1 MAVGNQVGKIFIWDL
16 WSGYQ
21 NKPHHTLTHQKML
34 AQCRQCSFSPN
45 GDVLI
50 AVFDDATVWRFDY
63 RNYARKRELTTSQ
76 TLPYELNGTAK
87 VEKQEPEIKDE
98 PVEQEQQEMVVV
110 EQQDE
115 PELKMPKLDEVVMVT
130 PTTTTTTETVTT
142 NGDDCS

>member
-1 MAVGNQVGKIFIWDL
+1 
-16 WSGYQ
+16 
-21 NKPHHTLTHQKML
+21 ML

-87 VEKQEPEIKDE
+87 VEKQEPEIK
-98 PVEQEQQEMVVV
+98 VEHPGEEYFP
-110 EQQDE
+110 E
-115 PELKMPKLDEVVMVT
+115 PEH
-130 PTTTTTTETVTT
+130 TEFSKFIRSIGPQLQKIENAHKQSKKT
-142 NGDDCS
+142 D